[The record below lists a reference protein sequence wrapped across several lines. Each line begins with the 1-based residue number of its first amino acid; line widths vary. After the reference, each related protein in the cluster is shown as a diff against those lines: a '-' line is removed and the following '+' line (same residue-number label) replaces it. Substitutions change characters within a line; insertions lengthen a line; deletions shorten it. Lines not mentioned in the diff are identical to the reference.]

1 MILRF
6 LMVNANR
13 GATGFKSNEFD
24 EEYDR
29 PSKSQKKRDMI
40 VLQKLGEQLAVEPKD
55 RIMRVPMPDDLRAAI
70 LECQRTKGH
79 EARRRQMQFIGKKMR
94 DLNEEQ
100 ITTIQKM
107 FESWRGQSKSETALM
122 HALER
127 QRERLLADDKVL
139 TDLLEQ
145 HRELDAQHL
154 RTLVRNA
161 RKEYAENKPPKA
173 YREIFQILKQLQSQS
188 EAQGDDDD
196 ATEED
201 ES

>member
-40 VLQKLGEQLAVEPKD
+40 ALQKLGEQLAVEPKD
-55 RIMRVPMPDDLRAAI
+55 RIMRVPMPDDLRNAI
-70 LECQRTKGH
+70 FECQRTKGH

-100 ITTIQKM
+100 IAAIQKM
-107 FESWRGQSKSETALM
+107 FERWRGQSKSETALM
-122 HALER
+122 HAIER
-127 QRERLLADDKVL
+127 QRERLLANDSAL
-139 TDLLEQ
+139 TELLAQ
-145 HRELDAQHL
+145 HHDLDAQHL

-161 RKEYAENKPPKA
+161 RKEQAENKPPKA
-173 YREIFQILKQLQSQS
+173 YREIFQILKQLQSQP
-188 EAQGDDDD
+188 ETQGDDDD